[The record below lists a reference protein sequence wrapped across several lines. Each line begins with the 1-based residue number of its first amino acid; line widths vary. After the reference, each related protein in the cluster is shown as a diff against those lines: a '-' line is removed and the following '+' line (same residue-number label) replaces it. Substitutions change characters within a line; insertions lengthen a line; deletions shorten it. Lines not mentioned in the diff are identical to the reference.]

1 MAIRLPRKPGQA
13 VQAQHPLAW
22 AAPTPFWGA
31 NGAALKQPQI
41 LRFAS
46 DEFMDELLALLQA
59 DPASLVRLRAV
70 PETWREPAG
79 ATPVAATAPAATAV
93 LPAPAQPRE
102 APAAERFAGLRRFA
116 LARARQAGQLERPTL
131 PSRAGSRAAAKPL
144 KLYQPAHLRHYLVA
158 GTLVCE
164 TPGLPDRQLDA
175 ARQGVGFVL
184 RRLLPRVASAP
195 GTALPDIQDRSAWDE
210 FAWVPEGKA
219 GHWQQVAGADDEAQL
234 TRLVPGEERLPVFP
248 ARYVQ
253 DSGLPRRLFV
263 GSVPVGRRETYQGGQ
278 ARKGTAS
285 FDAAGSGLPPMDARV
300 VQFQI
305 DVLAPWK
312 NLVGMVMRPG
322 AAGVDITNNAAVKAA
337 LQLARPDSVLQPAA
351 TGDFP
356 PPLNASPPLLGHPN
370 LGALRTLRSSL
381 QTASWYLLLDL
392 MKFLKQHLP
401 QFWDDHVASTS
412 PPSGPGPLKDLY
424 DRLDDCAMPA
434 DLVATGVTLATASPG
449 AINPLLPPSITLR
462 DQAPSYAGRITISL
476 LQALRWA
483 DERPVQSLSFEA
495 ALEAQAS
502 EFSFADSDEERAAWP
517 DFLFLFAD
525 PWFGVLQPP
534 ALADFNPPDGDYL
547 SEKIVARI
555 DSLAATLAAAL
566 PATPASPDVPEPTLA
581 TMVPTDLRE
590 AWYVMRLVHER
601 PSCAPF
607 HGSVISAATVP
618 FQMAG
623 FFDPDAPARPVRIG
637 LPLDVSPAGLRKF
650 DKNAVFVL
658 SDMLCGH
665 VDRFKGMTLA
675 DLVLSV
681 LPWPFHKD
689 LPVPAKGACK
699 TGSPEMSL
707 GVMCS
712 LSIPIVTICALIL
725 LMIIISLLD
734 FVFRWIP
741 WFIVCFPL
749 PGLKGKKDGP

>member
-1 MAIRLPRKPGQA
+1 MATRAPAKAARPGKA
-13 VQAQHPLAW
+13 VQANHPLAW
-22 AAPTPFWGA
+22 TAPTPFWGVGA
-31 NGAALKQPQI
+31 AALKQPQI

-59 DPASLVRLRAV
+59 DPASLVKLRAV

-79 ATPVAATAPAATAV
+79 ATPGAASAPATTAV
-93 LPAPAQPRE
+93 LPAPAQASEP
-102 APAAERFAGLRRFA
+102 PKAERFAGLRRFA
-116 LARARQAGQLERPTL
+116 LARARHSGQLARPAL
-131 PSRAGSRAAAKPL
+131 PSRAGSRAATKPL
-144 KLYQPAHLRHYLVA
+144 KLYQAAHLRHYLVA

-175 ARQGVGFVL
+175 AKQGVGFVL

-195 GTALPDIQDRSAWDE
+195 GTALPAIADRSAWDE
-210 FAWVPEGKA
+210 FAWLPEGKA
-219 GHWQQVAGADDEAQL
+219 GHWQQVAGADDEAGL
-234 TRLVPGEERLPVFP
+234 STVAVGEERLPVFP

-253 DSGLPRRLFV
+253 DNGLPRRLFV

-278 ARKGTAS
+278 ARKGLAG
-285 FDAAGSGLPPMDARV
+285 FNAAGAGLPAMDARV
-300 VQFQI
+300 AQFHI

-312 NLVGMVMRPG
+312 NLVGLAMRPG
-322 AAGVDITNNAAVKAA
+322 AVNVDIHSATAVNAALV
-337 LQLARPDSVLQPAA
+337 LARPDSVLKPLGTA
-351 TGDFP
+351 FP
-356 PPLNASPPLLGHPN
+356 PAPGTLFN
-370 LGALRTLRSSL
+370 LPDLVALRGLRSSL

-392 MKFLKQHLP
+392 MKFLQQHLP
-401 QFWDDHVASTS
+401 QFWTDHVL
-412 PPSGPGPLKDLY
+412 PSSARPLAGPLRNLY
-424 DRLDDCAMPA
+424 DSLDGCAMPA
-434 DLVATGVTLATASPG
+434 NLVGVGVTLATATPG
-449 AINPLLPPSITLR
+449 AMNPVAPPSLSLR
-462 DQAPSYAGRITISL
+462 DQAPSYAGRIAVNL

-483 DERPVQSLSFEA
+483 HVARVQGKSFEL

-502 EFSFADSDEERAAWP
+502 EFSFANDGDRANWP
-517 DFLFLFAD
+517 DFLLLFAD
-525 PWFGVLQPP
+525 AWFGVLQPP
-534 ALADFNPPDGDYL
+534 SPAGFNPASGDYL

-566 PATPASPDVPEPTLA
+566 PATPASPDMPEPTLA

-601 PSCAPF
+601 PGCAPF
-607 HGSVISAATVP
+607 HGSVVSAATAP

-665 VDRFKGMTLA
+665 VDRLKGLTLA

-689 LPVPAKGACK
+689 LPVPAKGPCK

-749 PGLKGKKDGP
+749 PGLKGKKEGG

>member
-1 MAIRLPRKPGQA
+1 
-13 VQAQHPLAW
+13 V
-22 AAPTPFWGA
+22 
-31 NGAALKQPQI
+31 
-41 LRFAS
+41 
-46 DEFMDELLALLQA
+46 
-59 DPASLVRLRAV
+59 
-70 PETWREPAG
+70 
-79 ATPVAATAPAATAV
+79 
-93 LPAPAQPRE
+93 
-102 APAAERFAGLRRFA
+102 RFAGLRRFA
-116 LARARQAGQLERPTL
+116 LARARQGGQLARPTL
-131 PSRAGSRAAAKPL
+131 PSRAGSRAATKPL

-164 TPGLPDRQLDA
+164 TPGLPDRHLDA

-195 GTALPDIQDRSAWDE
+195 GTALPAITDRSAWDE

-219 GHWQQVAGADDEAQL
+219 GHWQQVAGADDEARL
-234 TRLVPGEERLPVFP
+234 TALALGEERLPVFP

-278 ARKGTAS
+278 ARKGTVA
-285 FDAAGSGLPPMDARV
+285 FDAAGAGLPPMDARV

-312 NLVGMVMRPG
+312 NLVGLAMRPG
-322 AAGVDITNNAAVKAA
+322 AANVDINNTAAVNAA
-337 LQLARPDSVLQPAA
+337 LLLARPDSVLQPSAA
-351 TGDFP
+351 TAFP
-356 PPLNASPPLLGHPN
+356 PPLTASPTPFDRPN
-370 LGALRTLRSSL
+370 LSALRTLRSSL
-381 QTASWYLLLDL
+381 QTASWYVMLDL
-392 MKFLKQHLP
+392 MKFLQQQLP
-401 QFWDDHVASTS
+401 QFWTDHVL
-412 PPSGPGPLKDLY
+412 PSARPAAGPLRELY
-424 DRLDDCAMPA
+424 DRFNDCAMPA
-434 DLVATGVTLATASPG
+434 NLVAPGATLATATAG
-449 AINPLLPPSITLR
+449 AVNPLLPPSITLR
-462 DQAPSYAGRITISL
+462 DQAPSYAGRITDNL

-483 DERPVQSLSFEA
+483 HDARVQSRTFEV

-502 EFSFADSDEERAAWP
+502 EFSLANDADRANWP

-534 ALADFNPPDGDYL
+534 SPAGFRPPVGDYL

-590 AWYVMRLVHER
+590 AWYVMRLLHER
-601 PSCAPF
+601 PGCAPF
-607 HGSVISAATVP
+607 HGSVVSAATVP

-689 LPVPAKGACK
+689 LPVPSKGECK
-699 TGSPEMSL
+699 TGDPEMSL

-749 PGLKGKKDGP
+749 PGLKGKKDGA

>member
-1 MAIRLPRKPGQA
+1 MATRKPPALAQA
-13 VQAQHPLAW
+13 HHPLAW
-22 AAPTPFWGA
+22 AAPTPFWGS
-31 NGAALKQPQI
+31 GGVALKQPQI

-46 DEFMDELLALLQA
+46 DEFMDDLLAMLQA
-59 DPASLVRLRAV
+59 DPASLVTLRAL

-79 ATPVAATAPAATAV
+79 ATPLAAAAPTAVAV
-93 LPAPAQPRE
+93 LPAPAQASEP
-102 APAAERFAGLRRFA
+102 PAAERFAGLRRFA
-116 LARARQAGQLERPTL
+116 LARARQSGQLARPAL
-131 PSRAGSRAAAKPL
+131 PSRAGSGAASRPL

-175 ARQGVGFVL
+175 AKQGVGFVL

-195 GTALPDIQDRSAWDE
+195 GTALPAITDRSAWDE

-219 GHWQQVAGADDEAQL
+219 GHWQQVAGADDE
-234 TRLVPGEERLPVFP
+234 TRLTALAVGEERLPVFP

-278 ARKGTAS
+278 ARKGTVA
-285 FDAAGSGLPPMDARV
+285 FDAAGAGLPPMDARV

-322 AAGVDITNNAAVKAA
+322 APNVDINNAAAVNAA
-337 LQLARPDSVLQPAA
+337 LLLARPDSVLQPLSG
-351 TGDFP
+351 TGFP
-356 PPLNASPPLLGHPN
+356 PPPGTLFNVADLA
-370 LGALRTLRSSL
+370 ALRTLRSSL
-381 QTASWYLLLDL
+381 QTASWYVLLDL
-392 MKFLKQHLP
+392 MKFLRQHLRP
-401 QFWDDHVASTS
+401 FWDDHVL
-412 PPSGPGPLKDLY
+412 PSARPAAGPLRELY
-424 DRLDDCAMPA
+424 DRLNDCAMPA
-434 DLVATGVTLATASPG
+434 NLVGPGVSLATATAG
-449 AINPLLPPSITLR
+449 AANPVLPPSITLR
-462 DQAPSYAGRITISL
+462 DQAPSYGNLITVNL

-483 DERPVQSLSFEA
+483 DERRVQTQTFEE

-502 EFSFADSDEERAAWP
+502 EFSFAGSATDRAGWP

-534 ALADFNPPDGDYL
+534 APVGFSPPDGDYL
-547 SEKIVARI
+547 SEKIVALI

-581 TMVPTDLRE
+581 TLVPTDLRE
-590 AWYVMRLVHER
+590 AWYVMRLVHQR
-601 PSCAPF
+601 PGCAPF
-607 HGSVISAATVP
+607 HGSVVSAATEP

-665 VDRFKGMTLA
+665 IDRFKGMTLA

-689 LPVPAKGACK
+689 LPVPSKGACK
-699 TGSPEMSL
+699 TGDPEMSL

-749 PGLKGKKDGP
+749 PGLKGKKDGA